1 MSTDARQAAADALC
15 AVDRGA
21 YSELYLASAIRKAE
35 LDRRDAALCTAICGG
50 VLRNRAY
57 LDFRISACSA
67 IKLNKIAPR
76 ILNILRAAAFQILY
90 LDRVPD
96 SAAVNA
102 AVTQAKRAGGG
113 RSAGFVNAVLRRLSR
128 EKDAPPELDRSDEV
142 QYLSILYSHP
152 AWLVRRFL
160 DVLGRE
166 ETEKLLEIDN
176 TPAPVIARVNTLRAD
191 AAEVMESLSEEDVEA
206 SPHPFLPD
214 ALILSRTGSI
224 DALKAYQA
232 GLFTVQDSASQLCA
246 LALDPAAGASVLDVC
261 AAPGGKSFACAALMH
276 GRGRIVACD
285 LHAQRA
291 VLIAQGAE
299 RLGISCI
306 EAKQADGT
314 QFHPAWEKAF
324 DYVLVDAP
332 CSGIGVIRRKSEIRY
347 KDEAS
352 LAALPETQRA
362 ILANASR
369 YVKPGG
375 VLVYSTCTLFREE
388 NEEVYKDFLD
398 KNGDF
403 SPCDFTLPGVG
414 ASENGMLTL
423 WPQRAGTDGFFVSK
437 MRRQDAES
445 SRS

>member
-1 MSTDARQAAADALC
+1 MSPDARSVAVDALG

-21 YSELYLASAIRKAE
+21 YSELYLASAIQKAG

-57 LDFRISACSA
+57 LDFRLAACSS
-67 IKLNKIAPR
+67 IRLNKIAPR
-76 ILNILRAAAFQILY
+76 ILNILRAAAFQILS

-102 AVTQAKRAGGG
+102 AATQARKAGGQ

-128 EKDAPPELDRSDEV
+128 EKDTPPALDQTDEG
-142 QYLSILYSHP
+142 QYLSTLYSHP
-152 AWLVRRFL
+152 VWLVRRFL
-160 DVLGRE
+160 DNLGRA
-166 ETEKLLEIDN
+166 ETEALLKTNN
-176 TPAPVIARVNTLRAD
+176 TPAPVVACVNTLRTDPERVREALGR
-191 AAEVMESLSEEDVEA
+191 EGVECA
-206 SPHPFLPD
+206 PHPFLPD

-224 DALKAYQA
+224 DSLEAYQE

-246 LALDPAAGASVLDVC
+246 LALDPAPGSNVLDVC
-261 AAPGGKSFACAALMH
+261 AAPGGKSFACAAILK
-276 GRGRIVACD
+276 GKGKIVACD

-306 EAKQADGT
+306 EARQADGT
-314 QFHPAWEKAF
+314 VFHPEWENAF
-324 DYVLVDAP
+324 DAVLVDAP

-347 KDEAS
+347 KAEAS
-352 LAALPETQRA
+352 LTELPAVQRA

-369 YVKPGG
+369 YVKKGG

-388 NEEVYKDFLD
+388 NEAVYLDFLE

-414 ASENGMLTL
+414 RSENGMLTL
-423 WPQRAGTDGFFVSK
+423 WPQRTGTDGFFVSK

-445 SRS
+445 TRS